1 MIFGWGKKNDDGD
14 DDDGEDEEVDLVLFQ
29 GALNGKDANLAANAR
44 LADAGLIPAKEI
56 VTDGIDRRAGTV
68 RVDPKGERYG
78 VTYIIDGMPYPG
90 DRLNKQEGLA
100 VVQMLKLLS
109 GLDIKERKATQNGGM
124 KAEHKGEPYLIDVQS
139 SLGEGGLEKLQV
151 RCRHAKKDKL
161 DSAADIGMPEPLKQ
175 KIRENAGHKG
185 LFCAVGPPGSG
196 VSTLFYASVRALDC
210 YTRQIFT
217 IGDHGGRNLDNIT
230 AFEENEGDDL
240 TTTIQRVLRVDADT
254 IILPTLRDAE
264 TVAAVMKYREDCAF
278 LAEFPA
284 RDSIQGMLQLLKWVG
299 DPQMASQ
306 SLNGVVTRKLVR
318 TLCSKCKQAYRPNAQ
333 FLKKA
338 GLPASASV
346 LYRKPKPTGEEGEE
360 EEPCRK
366 CDDIGYY
373 GQVSMFEYL
382 EMTEGMRALIA
393 TNPDAS
399 AIRAKMREEKM
410 PTLDQDGLRLVA
422 EGKTSLEELQRVFKS
437 P

>member
-1 MIFGWGKKNDDGD
+1 VIFGWGKKTADD
-14 DDDGEDEEVDLVLFQ
+14 DDDGEEEEVDLVLFQ
-29 GALNGKDANLAANAR
+29 GALNGTEANLAANAR

-68 RVDPKGERYG
+68 RIDPKGERYG
-78 VTYIIDGMPYPG
+78 VTYVIDGMPYPG

-109 GLDIKERKATQNGGM
+109 GLDIKERKATQTGGM
-124 KAEHKGEPYLIDVQS
+124 KAEHKGEPYLLEVQS
-139 SLGEGGLEKLQV
+139 SPGEGGLEKLQV
-151 RCRHAKKDKL
+151 RCRHAKSKL
-161 DSAADIGMPEPLKQ
+161 DSPSDIGMPDALKA
-175 KIRENAGHKG
+175 KIREAAGQKG
-185 LFCAVGPPGSG
+185 LFCVVGPPNSG
-196 VSTLFYASVRALDC
+196 VSTLFYATVRGLDC

-230 AFEENEGDDL
+230 KFDENEADDMA
-240 TTTIQRVLRVDADT
+240 TTVQRVLRVDADT
-254 IILPTLRDAE
+254 IILPPPLGAE
-264 TVAAVMKYREDCAF
+264 SVAVVMKYREDCAF
-278 LAEFPA
+278 LGEFPA
-284 RDSIQGMLQLLKWVG
+284 RDSIQGMLQLIKWIG
-299 DPQMASQ
+299 DPQLASQ
-306 SLNGVVTRKLVR
+306 TLTGVLTRKLVR

-338 GLPASASV
+338 GLPASAAV
-346 LYRKPKPTGEEGEE
+346 LYRKPKPSDVEGEE
-360 EEPCRK
+360 AEPCRK
-366 CDDIGYY
+366 CDDIGYI

-393 TNPDAS
+393 TNPDAA
-399 AIRAKMREEKM
+399 AIRAKMREEKQ